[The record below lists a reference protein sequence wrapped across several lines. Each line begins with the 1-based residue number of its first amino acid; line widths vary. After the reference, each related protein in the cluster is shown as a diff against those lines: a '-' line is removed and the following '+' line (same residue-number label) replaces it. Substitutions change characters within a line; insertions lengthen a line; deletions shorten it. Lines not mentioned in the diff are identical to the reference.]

1 MSEDKALAVLHLLC
15 AEDAQS
21 LHRVAKRL
29 GLGLSELQRLLTA
42 LGDDPRF
49 DGLDLVEQQQ
59 QGERMVLRLTER
71 GRALCRSAQF

>member
-1 MSEDKALAVLHLLC
+1 MSEDNALALLQVSC

-21 LHRVAKRL
+21 VHRVAKRL

-49 DGLDLVEQQQ
+49 DGLNLVEQQQ
-59 QGERMVLRLTER
+59 QSERTVLRLTER
-71 GRALCRSAQF
+71 GRALCQSD